1 MRLQSF
7 KKLASVIVLLVAACA
22 PQPKLNPLSSDA
34 TILAFGDSIT
44 YGTGADDSST
54 YPKVLEQ
61 LTGRRVINAGIPGE
75 VTAQGLARLPAE
87 LGEVKPALMIL
98 CLGGND
104 MIRKLGEQQAAENLR
119 QMIRISREQGVEVV
133 LIGVPRP
140 GVFLNAADFYKQIA
154 DEMAVVYES
163 DALKKILSDN
173 SLKSD
178 YIHPNAKGYRELAEA
193 IAELLKKR
201 GAL

>member
-1 MRLQSF
+1 MKRI
-7 KKLASVIVLLVAACA
+7 ASVIILLIVAACS

-44 YGTGADDSST
+44 YGTGTDDSST

-61 LTGRRVINAGIPGE
+61 LTGRRVVNAGIPGE

-87 LGEVKPALMIL
+87 LDEVKPALMIL

-104 MIRKLGEQQAAENLR
+104 MIRKLGDQQAAENLR
-119 QMIRISREQGVEVV
+119 QMIRISREQGVEVA
-133 LIGVPRP
+133 LIGVPKP
-140 GVFLNAADFYKQIA
+140 GVFLNAAEFYKQIA
-154 DEMAVVYES
+154 DELAVVYEG
-163 DALKKILSDN
+163 DALKRILSDN

-201 GAL
+201 GAI